1 MMMLGNSVVN
11 RVCEQNLE
19 GWKKPT
25 TQSSRDERETY
36 IRVKYVNKH
45 FLLKQ
50 KIVSTSNLV
59 RVPLTIVA
67 DSESDDSGDE
77 DSFPVATDK
86 REVTM
91 DSIVLSEATS
101 DSDRISPE
109 IHRKTYSQPVSPV
122 RRRRWTISK
131 PKRVQSQDELDISK
145 D

>member
-11 RVCEQNLE
+11 GVFEQNLE

-36 IRVKYVNKH
+36 IRVKYVNKR

-50 KIVSTSNLV
+50 KIVSTSKPV
-59 RVPLTIVA
+59 RVPLTIVIG
-67 DSESDDSGDE
+67 SESNDSRDK
-77 DSFPVATDK
+77 DFFLVATNK

-109 IHRKTYSQPVSPV
+109 IH
-122 RRRRWTISK
+122 
-131 PKRVQSQDELDISK
+131 
-145 D
+145 